1 MSGRRWGWHR
11 LDERWAEAIVAAAE
25 IRAGDL
31 VVDLGAGTGGLTL
44 PLLDAGAR
52 VIAVELHPGRARRLR
67 ERTDGRDAVVVECDL
82 RTFSPPGQ
90 SFRVVANPPFAL
102 TGDVLALLGSA
113 RHLRRADLVLQRGV
127 VIQLEAGERS
137 STRRLRARRLLDLP
151 PRAFTPPAPVG
162 CAVVSLTPWTVSG
175 VTTARTSPRGRRSGA
190 TRLR

>member
-25 IRAGDL
+25 IRVGDL

-52 VIAVELHPGRARRLR
+52 VIAVELHSGRAGRLR

-90 SFRVVANPPFAL
+90 PFRVVANPPFTL

-162 CAVVSLTPWTVSG
+162 CAAVSLTP
-175 VTTARTSPRGRRSGA
+175 VTSARTSRHGRRSGA

>member
-52 VIAVELHPGRARRLR
+52 VIAVELHPERARRLR
-67 ERTDGRDAVVVECDL
+67 EHTDGRDAVVVECDL

-102 TGDVLALLGSA
+102 TGDVLALLGKSESLA
-113 RHLRRADLVLQRGV
+113 RIEDQM
-127 VIQLEAGERS
+127 LEPIE
-137 STRRLRARRLLDLP
+137 
-151 PRAFTPPAPVG
+151 
-162 CAVVSLTPWTVSG
+162 
-175 VTTARTSPRGRRSGA
+175 
-190 TRLR
+190 